1 MQASQSV
8 NEAKVWKEGAC
19 IEGAMW
25 SALPKTSRAWLYTAD
40 RVLTAE
46 EQAGLRAA
54 IETFLLE
61 WVAHGQS
68 LQASWRLEGGRC
80 LVIALDERSPN
91 ATGCSIDT
99 SVRWLQGLGEQ
110 TGVDWMNRN
119 IVTYFNNNASKWVDV
134 PLASFWAARKAGV
147 VNNNTLVV
155 NAVIMSKMECDP
167 TLVCSFQSS
176 WHEAMWR

>member
-1 MQASQSV
+1 MQASQSI
-8 NEAKVWKEGAC
+8 NEAEVWKEGEC
-19 IEGAMW
+19 IEGTTW
-25 SALPKTSRAWLYTAD
+25 SALPSTSRVWLYTAD

-46 EQAGLRAA
+46 EQDGLRAA

-99 SVRWLQGLGEQ
+99 SVRWLQALGEQ
-110 TGVDWMNRN
+110 MGVDWMNRN
-119 IVTYFNNNASKWVDV
+119 TVTYFNTNASTWEDM

-147 VNNNTLVV
+147 VDANTLVV
-155 NAVIMSKMECDP
+155 NAVVVRKVECDS
-167 TLVCSFQSS
+167 TLVCTFQNS
-176 WHEAMWR
+176 WHDTMWR